1 MLHGVGLSRLVYFAK
16 EKKMTEEVKGMEQP
30 EAPQLGLNDIA
41 TMVQI
46 IDLVSRRGGFEG
58 PELEAVGGMRSRI
71 VTFLQAAQDA
81 QGQQG
86 EGQLPVD
93 GVAEVDV
100 DEEVDVVLDGE

>member
-1 MLHGVGLSRLVYFAK
+1 MLHGVGASKLVYFAK

-93 GVAEVDV
+93 GVAEVDA
-100 DEEVDVVLDGE
+100 DEADVVLDGE